1 MAGLGLAADCFLI
14 FQKTYCLTRRAVN
27 REGHIVII
35 IIIIIMQEIYKA
47 PILWLKELNNTD

>member
-35 IIIIIMQEIYKA
+35 IIIIMQEIYKA
-47 PILWLKELNNTD
+47 PILWLKEPNNTD